1 MFRFAVDVS
10 TCLKLTSTYFCS
22 DGQFYEQ
29 TEGLQWAHHFF
40 PVVANFFME
49 DSEKKA
55 LEQATHKPVCCFWYL
70 DDTFFTWHHGKDNL
84 TEFLNNLNGLH
95 NKMLFT

>member
-1 MFRFAVDVS
+1 MECLVFIWITFGSFKFIKSMFRFAVDVS

-55 LEQATHKPVCCFWYL
+55 LEQATHKPVCCF
-70 DDTFFTWHHGKDNL
+70 
-84 TEFLNNLNGLH
+84 
-95 NKMLFT
+95 